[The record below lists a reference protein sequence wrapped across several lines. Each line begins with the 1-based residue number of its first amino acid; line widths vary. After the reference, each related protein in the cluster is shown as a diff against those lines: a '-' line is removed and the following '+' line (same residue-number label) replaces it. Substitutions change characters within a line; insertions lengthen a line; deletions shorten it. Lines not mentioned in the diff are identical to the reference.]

1 MDTQRIN
8 HRRAGVDSQQR
19 LSDEKIARLDEVGFV
34 WSPRKS
40 RAQEVRILERK
51 RLCEGHWEDY
61 YQRLVHYKSVHGVS
75 VVFLLLLPPMMLRN
89 RHCEEHSSEFFCNEI
104 V

>member
-1 MDTQRIN
+1 MN

-19 LSDEKIARLDEVGFV
+19 LSAEKIARLDEVGFV

-61 YQRLVHYKSVHGVS
+61 YQRLVHYKSSHGVS
-75 VVFLLLLPPMMLRN
+75 VVFLLLQPPMMLRN
-89 RHCEEHSSEFFCNEI
+89 WYCDEHSNEFL
-104 V
+104 